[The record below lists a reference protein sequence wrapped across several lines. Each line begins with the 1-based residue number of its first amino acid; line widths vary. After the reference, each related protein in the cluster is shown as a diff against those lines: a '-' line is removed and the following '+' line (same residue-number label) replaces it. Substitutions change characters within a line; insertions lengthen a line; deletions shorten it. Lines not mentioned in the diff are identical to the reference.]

1 MLNLLDKK
9 NSFKCCEVIKIHS
22 FIRVPAEIVQVDL
35 SRAEQMEP
43 SFLKMNP
50 KHEVPVFD
58 HDGAFITQSRDI
70 ARYFH
75 QHFNMDPEANDHWY
89 PQDPEERRKVG

>member
-1 MLNLLDKK
+1 M
-9 NSFKCCEVIKIHS
+9 
-22 FIRVPAEIVQVDL
+22 PAEIVQVDL
-35 SRAEQMEP
+35 SKAEQMEP
-43 SFLKMNP
+43 GFLKMNP

-75 QHFNMDPEANDHWY
+75 
-89 PQDPEERRKVG
+89 